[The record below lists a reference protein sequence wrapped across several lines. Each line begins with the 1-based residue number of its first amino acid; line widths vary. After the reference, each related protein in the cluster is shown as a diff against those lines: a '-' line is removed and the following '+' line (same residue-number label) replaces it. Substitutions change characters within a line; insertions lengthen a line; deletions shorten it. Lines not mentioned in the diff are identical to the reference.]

1 MCETMRVQIVELNY
15 MAFASFFRYS
25 AVTLKELL
33 KGTDVVFACF
43 ETWSPNNLEFLVLL
57 LLPLE
62 IWDCRC
68 VPLHPVRFCVYVKS
82 VNNNRMSELG
92 WL

>member
-1 MCETMRVQIVELNY
+1 MRVQTVELNC
-15 MAFASFFRYS
+15 MVLNPFSDTS
-25 AVTLKELL
+25 TVTLKELL

-43 ETWSPNNLEFLVLL
+43 ETWLPNNLEFLVLL

-68 VPLHPVRFCVYVKS
+68 VPLHPARFCVYVKS